1 MVILNQ
7 HTKELDI
14 YVSVTR
20 SRWATQLRTKPLA
33 APDNAANETCPVC
46 RQALHVAANEDAPS
60 DELVLAAPPVRPSNQ
75 LDVPS
80 AHSILEIRR
89 IRTSYMNIYS
99 RDSPS
104 TDVLHQTEDQLYVD
118 RDYFA
123 ALNSVSETA
132 PSPPNTAS
140 DVTPP
145 SRLEHLM
152 NGGYYRRFFQE
163 DKRLGSGG
171 YGAVYLVRHQIRGV
185 DLGHYALKKVPCGED
200 EEWLVRVLREV
211 TVLQALTKHPHLV
224 NYKHAWL
231 ELDQIADFGP
241 QVPCLFILMEY
252 ANSGNLYDYV
262 LRASQRLSANEVRVR
277 RKRGDLLAAVTLTTE
292 LVWSCE

>member
-1 MVILNQ
+1 MVIINQ
-7 HTKELDI
+7 QTKELDI

-20 SRWATQLRTKPLA
+20 SRWATQMRSKPLA
-33 APDNAANETCPVC
+33 APDSAANDTCPVC
-46 RQALHVAANEDAPS
+46 HQSIPLVGHEHAPS
-60 DELVLAAPPVRPSNQ
+60 DELVLTPPPVRSLHPNWMCQ
-75 LDVPS
+75 NAPNVLK
-80 AHSILEIRR
+80 IRCTCLPTPYQ
-89 IRTSYMNIYS
+89 I
-99 RDSPS
+99 
-104 TDVLHQTEDQLYVD
+104 EDQLYVD

-123 ALNSVSETA
+123 TLSSVSETA
-132 PSPPNTAS
+132 PSPEPNKTS
-140 DVTPP
+140 NVTPP

-171 YGAVYLVRHQIRGV
+171 YGAVYLVRHQIRSV

>member
-1 MVILNQ
+1 M
-7 HTKELDI
+7 
-14 YVSVTR
+14 
-20 SRWATQLRTKPLA
+20 
-33 APDNAANETCPVC
+33 
-46 RQALHVAANEDAPS
+46 
-60 DELVLAAPPVRPSNQ
+60 
-75 LDVPS
+75 
-80 AHSILEIRR
+80 
-89 IRTSYMNIYS
+89 
-99 RDSPS
+99 
-104 TDVLHQTEDQLYVD
+104 D

-123 ALNSVSETA
+123 ALTSVAEA
-132 PSPPNTAS
+132 VPSPAAPAEHIAAET
-140 DVTPP
+140 P
-145 SRLEHLM
+145 SRLAHLM
-152 NGGYYRRFFQE
+152 NGGYYRRFFTE

-185 DLGHYALKKVPCGED
+185 DLGHYAMKKVPCGED
-200 EEWLVRVLREV
+200 EAWLVRVLREV

-262 LRASQRLSANEVRVR
+262 VRSQVKLSANEVRI
-277 RKRGDLLAAVTLTTE
+277 RKRKGDLLAAVPLNTE